1 MQIEKISPQLT
12 SFSIGSRTQ
21 IQILASVTTWFK
33 GKKKADARS
42 IVEQFFIWAECG
54 IGLRKG
60 LFFLSGEII
69 VSSAKL
75 KRKKYTE
82 WSQSR
87 DYWKQFDCLAL
98 DLKRTL
104 NAGA

>member
-42 IVEQFFIWAECG
+42 IVEQLFIWAECG

-69 VSSAKL
+69 VSSSKL

-87 DYWKQFDCLAL
+87 DY
-98 DLKRTL
+98 
-104 NAGA
+104 